1 MKKDL
6 VKAQLELRQ
15 SANSLFDIEVY
26 RPVIEAIS
34 AEADFVAIYGS
45 RLKECRRRRGVS
57 QKELSRLIGTT
68 DVAIHKIE
76 AGKCHK
82 INVDYFL
89 TFCRYFGATPE
100 YFLGFEDVPFS
111 RERGTHTG
119 TEIPLVAYL
128 ENWKMGKGSSGV
140 SNAGRKT
147 VENDRNDLQEPMRDL
162 RDPMEFFL
170 VLPLR
175 KASFVI
181 TRLWDR
187 PQLLYKLFF
196 FSVQPPAYRERLRS
210 ALGLT
215 FLVDCDSP
223 SDDFFWAWRQTE
235 RLAWNE
241 ELREICR
248 SIAAD
253 IQCGA
258 KAQELF
264 GNGSQSG
271 NNVYTDDA
279 EPTEARFFLQ
289 HTCETAFLN
298 LAAVDPQ
305 LLDEFTKIA
314 FLAEKEK
321 NRLETYFENYKIR

>member
-6 VKAQLELRQ
+6 VKAQIELRQ
-15 SANSLFDIEVY
+15 SPSSLFDIEAY
-26 RPVIEAIS
+26 RPVIEEIS
-34 AEADFVAIYGS
+34 AEADLVAVYGA
-45 RLKECRRRRGVS
+45 RLKECRRLRGVS
-57 QKELSRLIGTT
+57 QKELSQLIGTT

-89 TFCRYFGATPE
+89 TFCQYFGATPE

-111 RERGTHTG
+111 RERGTQAG

-128 ENWKMGKGSSGV
+128 ENWKTRKEFSGV
-140 SNAGRKT
+140 SGIKRKT
-147 VENDRNDLQEPMRDL
+147 VEDDLNDLQKPAQDL
-162 RDPMEFFL
+162 RDPMEFFAE
-170 VLPLR
+170 LPLK

-187 PQLLYKLFF
+187 PQLLYKLYF
-196 FSVQPPAYRERLRS
+196 FSLQPQAYRENLRS
-210 ALGLT
+210 ALALT
-215 FLVDCDSP
+215 FLIDCDCP
-223 SDDFFWAWRQTE
+223 SDGFFWAWRQTE

-241 ELREICR
+241 ELRGICR
-248 SIAAD
+248 SIAVD
-253 IQCGA
+253 MQRGV
-258 KAQELF
+258 KAPELF

-271 NNVYTDDA
+271 DNAYTDDA
-279 EPTEARFFLQ
+279 KSTEARFFLQ
-289 HTCETAFLN
+289 HNCETAFLN

-314 FLAEKEK
+314 FLTEKEK
-321 NRLETYFENYKIR
+321 DRLENYFENYKI